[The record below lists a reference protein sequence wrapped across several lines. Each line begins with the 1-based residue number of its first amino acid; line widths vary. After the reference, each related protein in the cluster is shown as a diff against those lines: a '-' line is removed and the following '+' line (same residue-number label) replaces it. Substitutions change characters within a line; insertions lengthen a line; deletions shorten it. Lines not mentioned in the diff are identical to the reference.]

1 MMNTSSKLALV
12 AATAL
17 AGAVLIATLASAANG
32 PYAALDA
39 LGCDGQLV
47 AGRLVADRLGML
59 APHGDGDGVQVV
71 CSHE

>member
-1 MMNTSSKLALV
+1 MNTSSKLALV

-17 AGAVLIATLASAANG
+17 AGAVLIAALASAANG
-32 PYAALDA
+32 PFAAIDA

-59 APHGDGDGVQVV
+59 APHLDGDGARVV
-71 CSHE
+71 CKYE